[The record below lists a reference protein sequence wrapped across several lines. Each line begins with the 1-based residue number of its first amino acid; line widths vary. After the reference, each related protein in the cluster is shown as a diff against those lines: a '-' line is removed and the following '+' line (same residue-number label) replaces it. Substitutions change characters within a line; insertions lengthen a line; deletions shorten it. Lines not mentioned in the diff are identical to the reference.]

1 MTAKQ
6 ALILAKN
13 YTKETIEGEGAI
25 KGKDGFSPI
34 VSTKQLEDGTEV
46 AITDATHTET
56 FFIKDGNQSSGTFD
70 YTMIQGSL

>member
-25 KGKDGFSPI
+25 KGKDGFSPT
-34 VSTKQLEDGTEV
+34 VETKEVEGGTEV
-46 AITDATHTET
+46 SITDATHTET
-56 FFIKDGNQSSGTFD
+56 FVVQNGTGSGTFD